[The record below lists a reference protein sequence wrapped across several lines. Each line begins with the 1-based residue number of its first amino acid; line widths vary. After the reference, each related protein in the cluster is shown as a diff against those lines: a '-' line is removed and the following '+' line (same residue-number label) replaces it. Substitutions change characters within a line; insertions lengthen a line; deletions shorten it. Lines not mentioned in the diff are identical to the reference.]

1 MKFVKKFKTELQFN
15 NFTLDEN
22 NTPNVSLIEELYA
35 TGGIVYT
42 SFIQSGHDYSQDY
55 FTIEAI
61 DNIDII
67 LYYSSTFNDQDEEE
81 PIGVMYYSTN
91 NGSTWNEM
99 NNSVS
104 LSFKI
109 S

>member
-42 SFIQSGHDYSQDY
+42 SFVQSGHDYSQDY

-67 LYYSSTFNDQDEEE
+67 LFMKPEKLFFNVNFFL
-81 PIGVMYYSTN
+81 ICLCSN
-91 NGSTWNEM
+91 N
-99 NNSVS
+99 V
-104 LSFKI
+104 L
-109 S
+109 